1 MNKTSVLWLVGAGP
15 GDPELITLKAVR
27 VLQQADVVLYD
38 ALVNEVLLQ
47 HCQPTAILQFVG
59 KRLGEHSHTQEAI
72 NELIVHYGRTHT
84 NIVRLKG
91 GDPFV
96 FGRAQEE
103 ITAALAAGMQVQLVP
118 GISSALAVPALQGI
132 PLTSRGITDSFWV
145 STGTTANGSL
155 PDDLPLAAQS
165 RATVII
171 LMGTQQ
177 LSAIVQLFA
186 QYRQPGT
193 PVAIIQNGSLPQQV
207 SIIGSISDIEDKA
220 RIAGIGN
227 PAVLVIGE
235 VVRLAW

>member
-1 MNKTSVLWLVGAGP
+1 MNKMGILWLVGAGP
-15 GDPELITLKAVR
+15 GDPELITLKAMHI
-27 VLQQADVVLYD
+27 LQRADVILYD
-38 ALVNEVLLQ
+38 ALVNEALLQ
-47 HCQPTAILQFVG
+47 HAKPNAITHYVG

-72 NELIVHYGRTHT
+72 NQLIVDYGRAHT
-84 NIVRLKG
+84 TIVRLKG

-103 ITAALAAGMQVQLVP
+103 IAAARAAGMRVQLVP
-118 GISSALAVPALQGI
+118 GISSALSVPALQGI
-132 PLTSRGITDSFWV
+132 PITSRGITDSFWV
-145 STGTTANGSL
+145 STGTTASGQL

-177 LSAIVQLFA
+177 LSVIARLFM
-186 QYRQPGT
+186 QYRKSNT

-207 SIIGSISDIEDKA
+207 SVTGTLADIEEKA
-220 RIAGIGN
+220 IAAGVGN

-235 VVRLAW
+235 VVALGW

>member
-1 MNKTSVLWLVGAGP
+1 MNKVGVLWLVGAGP

-27 VLQQADVVLYD
+27 VLQQADVVMYD
-38 ALVNEVLLQ
+38 ALVNEALLQ
-47 HCQPTAILQFVG
+47 HVKPDAIIQYVG
-59 KRLGEHSHTQEAI
+59 KRLGQHSHTQEAI
-72 NELIVHYGRTHT
+72 NQLIVEYGSKYSA
-84 NIVRLKG
+84 IVRLKG

-103 ITAALAAGMQVQLVP
+103 IAAARAAGMQVQMVP
-118 GISSALAVPALQGI
+118 GISSALAIPVLQVI

-145 STGTTANGSL
+145 ITGTTASGTL

-171 LMGTQQ
+171 LMGMQQ
-177 LSAIVQLFA
+177 LSVIIRLFG
-186 QYRQPGT
+186 QYRPAKT

-207 SIIGSISDIEDKA
+207 SITGTISDMEEKA
-220 RIAGIGN
+220 IAAGVGN

-235 VVRLAW
+235 VVALGW